1 MDNFFHTCLT
11 RRAFMEKTAKVCL
24 KAGLSFIFFK
34 GFPADAS
41 DSRVLSASKGKEK
54 KPSASEP
61 VYLKLHKSGELAERA
76 AALESMMKEC
86 RLCPRQCGADRI
98 SGGKGFCKAPGMLPV
113 IASANPHFGE
123 ERPLVGRGGSGTIFF
138 SHCNLRCVFCQN
150 WEISHAGRGAGHSLE
165 NLADR
170 MLAMQK
176 AGCHNINLVT
186 PTHYSAAIL
195 RALDLAAKKGLCL
208 PVVYNTSG
216 WERAEVLSLLDGVV
230 DIYLPD
236 FKFKDSSIS
245 SDYAAG
251 ADSYGEITARA
262 ILEMQR
268 QVGTALPESDGI
280 MKKGLMIR
288 HLVMPGHTKDSVRI
302 IEWIARNLPE
312 NTYVNIMAQY
322 NPAYKAFDHPEIA
335 RRISTEEYREV
346 VRAAEKA
353 GLVNLD
359 VRGSWWLR

>member
-1 MDNFFHTCLT
+1 MENFFLTRLT
-11 RRAFMEKTAKVCL
+11 RRAFMEKTAKACM
-24 KAGLSFIFFK
+24 KTGLSLFFLK
-34 GFPADAS
+34 GSFAMASEADEIPAS
-41 DSRVLSASKGKEK
+41 GSNEK
-54 KPSASEP
+54 KFSVAEP
-61 VYLKLHKSGELAERA
+61 GYLRLHRSGELSERA
-76 AALESMMKEC
+76 AALESLMKEC

-98 SGGKGFCKAPGMLPV
+98 GGGKGFCQAPGMLPV
-113 IASANPHFGE
+113 IASASPHFGE

-150 WEISHAGRGAGHSLE
+150 WEISHAGRGRGQSYE

-170 MLAMQK
+170 MLAMQR

-195 RALDLAAKKGLCL
+195 RALDLAAEKGLRL
-208 PVVYNTSG
+208 PLVYNTSG
-216 WERAEVLSLLDGVV
+216 WERMEVLSLLDGAV

-236 FKFKDSSIS
+236 FKFKDSSVS
-245 SDYAAG
+245 SEYAAG
-251 ADSYGEITARA
+251 AGSYGEITASA
-262 ILEMQR
+262 ILEMHR

-288 HLVMPGHTKDSVRI
+288 HLVMPGHTKDSVKI

-322 NPAYKAFDHPEIA
+322 NPAYRAFDHPEIA
-335 RRISTEEYREV
+335 RRISTEEYRDV